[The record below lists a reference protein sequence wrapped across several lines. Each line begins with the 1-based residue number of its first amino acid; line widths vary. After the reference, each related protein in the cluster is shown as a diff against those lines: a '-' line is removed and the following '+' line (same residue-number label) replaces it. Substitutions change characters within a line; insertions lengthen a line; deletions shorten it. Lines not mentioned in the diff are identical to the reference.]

1 MPLVTEQSPE
11 HQPLARGEE
20 PLSVPLE
27 QGDGTRQL
35 LRSGGGTLAAG
46 LLAAALAQFAFG
58 GIGPQGPHTN
68 SGWLALIV
76 ALMCLPFGFLLSLL
90 GVAKWLRLRS
100 QRSAQGAQV
109 TGPTSQNPEKSP

>member
-1 MPLVTEQSPE
+1 MPLVTEQPPE
-11 HQPLARGEE
+11 HQPLARNSE
-20 PLSVPLE
+20 PSPVQPE

-35 LRSGGGTLAAG
+35 LQSGSGTLATG
-46 LLAAALAQFAFG
+46 ILAAALTQFAFG

-90 GVAKWLRLRS
+90 GVAKWLRNRRLRRSS
-100 QRSAQGAQV
+100 QS
-109 TGPTSQNPEKSP
+109 

>member
-11 HQPLARGEE
+11 HQPLSKSHESPGPAGI
-20 PLSVPLE
+20 PPA

-35 LRSGGGTLAAG
+35 LQSGAGTLAAG
-46 LLAAALAQFAFG
+46 ILAAALAQFVFG

-68 SGWLALIV
+68 SGWLALII

-90 GVAKWLRLRS
+90 GCAKWLRNRRLRH
-100 QRSAQGAQV
+100 RKV
-109 TGPTSQNPEKSP
+109 

>member
-11 HQPLARGEE
+11 HQPLSKNDENVG
-20 PLSVPLE
+20 PNFVPAP

-35 LRSGGGTLAAG
+35 LQSGAGTLAAG
-46 LLAAALAQFAFG
+46 IFAAALTQFVFG

-76 ALMCLPFGFLLSLL
+76 AMMCLPFGLLLSLL
-90 GVAKWLRLRS
+90 GVAKWFRNRRLK
-100 QRSAQGAQV
+100 A
-109 TGPTSQNPEKSP
+109 K

>member
-11 HQPLARGEE
+11 QQPLAHSNEE
-20 PLSVPLE
+20 SLPAPE

-35 LRSGGGTLAAG
+35 LQSGFGTLAVG

-76 ALMCLPFGFLLSLL
+76 AMMCLPFGSLVTLL
-90 GVAKWLRLRS
+90 GVAKWLRNRKLK
-100 QRSAQGAQV
+100 AQ
-109 TGPTSQNPEKSP
+109 S

>member
-11 HQPLARGEE
+11 HQPLSKNDESMN
-20 PLSVPLE
+20 PHFVPAA

-35 LRSGGGTLAAG
+35 LQSGAGTLAAG
-46 LLAAALAQFAFG
+46 VFAAALTQFVFG

-76 ALMCLPFGFLLSLL
+76 AMMCLPFGFLLSLL
-90 GVAKWLRLRS
+90 GVAKWFRNRRLK
-100 QRSAQGAQV
+100 A
-109 TGPTSQNPEKSP
+109 K

>member
-11 HQPLARGEE
+11 HQPLSKNDEGMD
-20 PLSVPLE
+20 PNFVPAA

-35 LRSGGGTLAAG
+35 LQSGAGTLAAG
-46 LLAAALAQFAFG
+46 ILAAALTQFVFG

-76 ALMCLPFGFLLSLL
+76 AMMCLPFGFLLSLL
-90 GVAKWLRLRS
+90 GVAKWLRNRRLN
-100 QRSAQGAQV
+100 A
-109 TGPTSQNPEKSP
+109 K

>member
-11 HQPLARGEE
+11 HQPLAQNDE
-20 PLSVPLE
+20 PLQVPLE

-35 LRSGGGTLAAG
+35 LQSGGGTLAAG

-100 QRSAQGAQV
+100 QQPAQRAQDPAPRSH
-109 TGPTSQNPEKSP
+109 SEKSR